1 MILLLSIHEL
11 RGDKN
16 ARVLIA
22 YGGGRF
28 GLYGSERI
36 NKAKRIKEIS
46 Y

>member
-1 MILLLSIHEL
+1 MHEL

-16 ARVLIA
+16 ARFLIVIA
-22 YGGGRF
+22 NGGDRF
-28 GLYGSERI
+28 GLYGSKRI